1 MLTVLVNCQRH
12 GYGHIVYYDFVEIDL
27 VRRQIRYVSSQLLI
41 VVLQNIATVPFG
53 LLDNEILLPWSRRML
68 RHVDSSPVDNSKRL
82 EWYYGVATQIL
93 QQADKFVEEADVDRV
108 GKACLYPTWVGC

>member
-1 MLTVLVNCQRH
+1 MV
-12 GYGHIVYYDFVEIDL
+12 
-27 VRRQIRYVSSQLLI
+27 
-41 VVLQNIATVPFG
+41 
-53 LLDNEILLPWSRRML
+53 

-108 GKACLYPTWVGC
+108 GKACLYPIWVGC